1 MNKKSKLNTL
11 ITASVI
17 LVNAI
22 PVITLPVKA
31 GVMQRMIEVDAM
43 EAARQEAE
51 RISAQENYRI
61 QEIESLQSIPQVNLE
76 ELPIVQ
82 PLTIPTSRISATPF
96 FQSKP
101 EKSSDKKCY
110 LCKVTGAVLGMGI
123 GSASGF
129 MRGSISKSA
138 ELSSDFN
145 DSFGQGTAS
154 NIAAG
159 TAGAVT
165 GFVAGAGTGVLN
177 GMLTGVI
184 EGWSNPFTSESF
196 SIKGKFLDYD
206 PFEFLGGGQN

>member
-22 PVITLPVKA
+22 PIITLPAKA
-31 GVMQRMIEVDAM
+31 GVMQRMIQVDAL
-43 EAARQEAE
+43 ESAQQEAE
-51 RISAQENYRI
+51 RIRAQENYRN
-61 QEIESLQSIPQVNLE
+61 QEMEMPAIAPQPAIEE
-76 ELPIVQ
+76 RPIAR
-82 PLTIPTSRISATPF
+82 PTIPTTRISSIPF
-96 FQSKP
+96 LEPQA
-101 EKSSDKKCY
+101 EKNTSDKKCY
-110 LCKVTGAVLGMGI
+110 LCKTTGAILGMGI
-123 GSASGF
+123 GSISGF

-154 NIAAG
+154 NIVAG
-159 TAGAVT
+159 TTGAVT

-206 PFEFLGGGQN
+206 SFEFLGGGQ